1 MAKVLWTTTM
11 SLDGF
16 IAGPGDDMRWV
27 FEYDSNDSGSVQEL
41 IRTTGALLVGRRTHD
56 VGRKEDQVEEAK
68 APFGGAWS
76 GPIFVLTHRPPTASE
91 DEAITYLSGDV
102 RRAVA
107 RAREAAGSKDV
118 LVLGADVARQ
128 CLEEGLMDEVVV
140 HLVPVLLGAG
150 VRLYGGPGGRR
161 VDLERVSAV
170 ASGQVTELRFRVVKA
185 AVAAG
190 EG

>member
-1 MAKVLWTTTM
+1 MGRVLWTTSM

-16 IAGPGDDMRWV
+16 IAGPDDDMAWV
-27 FEYDSNDSGSVQEL
+27 FEFDSNDSGSVQEM
-41 IRTTGALLVGRRTHD
+41 IRTTGALLAGRRTHD
-56 VGRKEDQVEEAK
+56 VGRKEDQVEPAK

-76 GPIFVLTHRPPTASE
+76 GPIFVLTHRPPEAPE

-102 RRAVA
+102 RGAVA
-107 RAREAAGSKDV
+107 RASDAAGSKDV

-140 HLVPVLLGAG
+140 HLLPVLLGDG
-150 VRLYGGPGGRR
+150 VRLYGRPGGRR
-161 VDLERVSAV
+161 VDLELVSAV
-170 ASGQVTELRFRVVKA
+170 VSGQVTELRFRVVKA
-185 AVAAG
+185 PAGG